1 MIIKAVI
8 IKVIANKCMS
18 VIPSLSCK
26 AILNALKEP
35 NFVESNIKHEEQ
47 QHV

>member
-8 IKVIANKCMS
+8 IKVIANKCMP
-18 VIPSLSCK
+18 VIPSPNCK
-26 AILNALKEP
+26 TILNALKDP
-35 NFVESNIKHEEQ
+35 NFVESNIEHEEQ